1 MLTVKQKD
9 GIKFG
14 TRREGPRL
22 QQVALREVSIVHSWQ
37 DSFRTVPV
45 SAPLLF
51 NQNDLSTRCCPVA
64 HVLDPLRKPSPHTTL
79 SMRSPGAAA
88 GFPPS
93 VGMDQSPLG
102 HLVCVSS

>member
-22 QQVALREVSIVHSWQ
+22 QQVALPEVSIVHSWQ

-45 SAPLLF
+45 SARLLF

-64 HVLDPLRKPSPHTTL
+64 HVLDPPPKPSPHTTL

-88 GFPPS
+88 GFPLS